1 MSQIFFSYSR
11 RDSKFVDKLI
21 ADLEA
26 RGVSIWIDRGEIL
39 AGDSWRYSIVEAIRK
54 CQVFIIVLSPD
65 AVKSENVAKEL
76 TLAEQYDKRV
86 LPLLISPVEIPP
98 AMDYQL
104 AGLQYQT
111 FAEGNYDDNFE
122 LLIRALIATGIP
134 AQPKDASAAK
144 ANEALPAVEPIQKI
158 SSVNK
163 LSPPLARDVP
173 ADNLQQVKVQP
184 TENSLKKVPIWLW
197 AGGAGAVIVC
207 VLLLGLFSFIDRK
220 FNAQPTTTF
229 GVAEALNEL
238 ITPSFADQTATQ
250 KAVTME
256 ADFATDTPVPPQT
269 ENPPSITDDFGFP
282 MVLVTAGPFLLG
294 AAKEDPDEK
303 PVVEVTLKGFYIDQ
317 FEVSNAG
324 YQKCVDLGVCDPPQQ
339 FDAQTRSNYYGTS
352 EFANYPVIHVSWE
365 DAAAFCAWRG
375 ARLPTEAEWEKAARG
390 PSGWKYPWGNEF
402 DPSRSNYCGGS
413 AICPNDVDDGY
424 EDTAPVD
431 AFVSGASPYGA
442 YQMAG
447 NVNEWVAD
455 WYDKNYYASLED
467 GVENPLGPENGQE
480 RVIRGGSFG
489 LNAQKLRASNRGF
502 ADPLQSS
509 EYDGFRCASDLP

>member
-11 RDSKFVDKLI
+11 RDSEFVDKLI

-39 AGDSWRYSIVEAIRK
+39 AGESWRYSIVEAIRK

-111 FAEGNYDDNFE
+111 FAEGDYEGNFE

-134 AQPKDASAAK
+134 AQPKNDSTAK
-144 ANEALPAVEPIQKI
+144 ANEAFPAVEPIQKI

-163 LSPPLARDVP
+163 LAPSIARETP
-173 ADNLQQVKVQP
+173 SENLQQVRKSSDNP
-184 TENSLKKVPIWLW
+184 LKKVPVWLW
-197 AGGAGAVIVC
+197 AGAGAVIVIGM
-207 VLLLGLFSFIDRK
+207 LLVLFSFVGRNFSD
-220 FNAQPTTTF
+220 QPTTTI

-238 ITPSFADQTATQ
+238 STPLFEDQTATQ
-250 KAVTME
+250 EAVEKDDNSSTV
-256 ADFATDTPVPPQT
+256 TPASTLTEYPPL
-269 ENPPSITDDFGFP
+269 ITDDFGFP
-282 MVLVTAGPFLLG
+282 MVLVDEGPFLLG
-294 AAKEDPDEK
+294 ATNEDPDEQ
-303 PVVEVTLKGFYIDQ
+303 PIVEIELKGFYIDQ
-317 FEVSNAG
+317 FEVSNAS
-324 YQKCVDLGVCDPPQQ
+324 YQKCVDLGICDPPQQ
-339 FDAQTRSNYYGTS
+339 FDSQTRSNYYGTS

-365 DAAAFCAWRG
+365 DAAVFCAWRG
-375 ARLPTEAEWEKAARG
+375 GRLPTEAEWEKAARG

-402 DPSRSNYCGGS
+402 DANRANYCGGS
-413 AICPNDVDDGY
+413 SICPNESDDGY
-424 EDTAPVD
+424 ADTAPVD
-431 AFVSGASPYGA
+431 AFKSGASPYGA

-480 RVIRGGSFG
+480 RGIRGGSFG
-489 LNAQKLRASNRGF
+489 LNAQKLRATNRGF